1 MAGGLRVSTVEP
13 FVEGYCFVQIR
24 RRLGAWLAGV
34 GSVGLMAVPSVA
46 EAQSSTVVSRPVVQ
60 ALPNANSQRLN
71 GALARI
77 ARDPRDYSALI
88 DAGDAANALGDAEAA
103 AGFYKRADG
112 IAPNNPRVKAGMARA
127 LVLQGKPTEAIPLF
141 ASAEAGGA
149 ADDVTSDRG
158 LAYDLVG
165 DTATAQRYYQAALAR
180 RDDDEVRRRLGIS
193 MAIAGDVAGSDA
205 MLMPLL
211 RKQDKPAWRAHAFA
225 LAIAGKTKEAVET
238 VNAILPAPLAQSVT
252 PYLRYMPRLTRP
264 QQAAAVNLGKFPRA
278 SEIGR
283 DDPVIAAY
291 AASKTRLASA
301 DQALV
306 PRGKPLG
313 GGRRATG
320 TSDTATAPALTGRE
334 RRERDKA
341 ARLARAEAVQ
351 AARIAPP
358 DPTAAIGRDDGGE
371 LPALASSAPM
381 GMPAQ
386 TVASA
391 SRTTLPTPT
400 PTPTPTLA
408 RAPATSASS
417 PATQSRLAVA
427 DTRTAGTTVVRTG
440 TLQLPPM
447 SSPERTPA
455 QAAVPAPAAI
465 ASQQQR
471 PVEVARAMPAAS
483 ATPRPTAP
491 GFDLANLGAAPTRS
505 GAPAAAAT
513 PPPAALPQPAAAEL
527 DAAAVSLEQAF
538 ADLGAPSRAAAP
550 IAGAVDVR
558 AIEPAKPQPP
568 VLAKPEAKPEAT
580 GKQTATEATDV
591 DAPVPATKKATTRQ
605 ARLAEAKLAA
615 AAKLADAKS
624 ADSEE
629 VAGKKGEAKAGS
641 DKKANG
647 KAVDPKKGDPKK
659 GAAKT
664 ADAKKAVPSHPSRIW
679 VQVGVGRDKAAI
691 AYDWRKFVKQD
702 PALFKS
708 RQPYISDMGRT
719 NRILA
724 GPFETQKAASDLLAK
739 LKKADFGGAFV
750 WTSPAGQMVDPLPV
764 K

>member
-1 MAGGLRVSTVEP
+1 MAAPGE
-13 FVEGYCFVQIR
+13 
-24 RRLGAWLAGV
+24 AA
-34 GSVGLMAVPSVA
+34 
-46 EAQSSTVVSRPVVQ
+46 AQSAPVVSRPVVQ
-60 ALPNANSQRLN
+60 SLPSGNSQRLN

-88 DAGDAANALGDAEAA
+88 DAGDAANAMGDAEAA

-112 IAPNNPRVKAGMARA
+112 ISPNNPRIKAGMARA

-193 MAIAGDVAGSDA
+193 MAIAGNAAGAES

-291 AASKTRLASA
+291 ASSVTRVASA

-313 GGRRATG
+313 GGRSSVAGATQPAA
-320 TSDTATAPALTGRE
+320 SRALTGSE
-334 RRERDKA
+334 RRARDKA
-341 ARLARAEAVQ
+341 ARLARAEAAQ
-351 AARIAPP
+351 AARVAPP
-358 DPTAAIGRDDGGE
+358 EPMPAIGPDNGGE
-371 LPALASSAPM
+371 LPALASSTPPTPPS
-381 GMPAQ
+381 GS
-386 TVASA
+386 VALA
-391 SRTTLPTPT
+391 SRTPAPW
-400 PTPTPTLA
+400 PAIP
-408 RAPATSASS
+408 PATTTSMPE
-417 PATQSRLAVA
+417 PAPQPRQVAAAV
-427 DTRTAGTTVVRTG
+427 RAGQAPVVRTG
-440 TLQLPPM
+440 TLQIPTIASVNSAP
-447 SSPERTPA
+447 R
-455 QAAVPAPAAI
+455 QASAPAA
-465 ASQQQR
+465 
-471 PVEVARAMPAAS
+471 PVSAAATQPRAEVARAIPPQSEPARA
-483 ATPRPTAP
+483 AGP
-491 GFDLANLGAAPTRS
+491 GFDLANIGATTTPAS
-505 GAPAAAAT
+505 GTLAGSTTALATQAVSPA
-513 PPPAALPQPAAAEL
+513 EV

-538 ADLGAPSRAAAP
+538 ADLGAPSRAPAP

-558 AIEPAKPQPP
+558 VIEPAKPQPP
-568 VLAKPEAKPEAT
+568 IEVVKLDAKPE
-580 GKQTATEATDV
+580 
-591 DAPVPATKKATTRQ
+591 VPAKKNTLPRLAEVEAPAEGKAKAQTKQAKA
-605 ARLAEAKLAA
+605 AEAKLTA
-615 AAKLADAKS
+615 AAKLA
-624 ADSEE
+624 
-629 VAGKKGEAKAGS
+629 EAKA
-641 DKKANG
+641 DG
-647 KAVDPKKGDPKK
+647 KAGASKKGDAKADAKAAEAKK
-659 GAAKT
+659 AEAKK
-664 ADAKKAVPSHPSRIW
+664 ADAKKIALSHPSRIW

-691 AYDWRKFVKQD
+691 AFDWRKFVKED
-702 PALFKS
+702 PALFKG
-708 RQPYISDMGRT
+708 RQAYVSDMGRT

-724 GPFETQKAASDLLAK
+724 GPFETQKAANDLLAK
-739 LKKADFGGAFV
+739 LKKANFGGAFI
-750 WTSPAGQMVDPLPV
+750 WSSAAGQAVDPLAA